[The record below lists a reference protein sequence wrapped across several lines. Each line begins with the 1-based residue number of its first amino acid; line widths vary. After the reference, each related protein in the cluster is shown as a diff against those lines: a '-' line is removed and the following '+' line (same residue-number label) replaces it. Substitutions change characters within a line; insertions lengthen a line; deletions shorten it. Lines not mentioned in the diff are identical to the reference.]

1 MENNIQENNSSKSNQ
16 TKKTPKLT
24 IVALVYNL
32 EKYLPRCLDALVNQ
46 TMQDIEILCVDDG
59 STDSAPQIIEEYA
72 KKYPDKVKAF
82 HKENGGE
89 FTTRNYGL
97 ERATGEY
104 VTFVDTD
111 DYVESTWAEKLY
123 NTAKEYDADIAVCAF
138 ERIDLKTGKVVA
150 TDMAGFGHTCKKIV
164 PDDDF
169 MVFIN
174 PAPWNKVY
182 KREKIKDLRFLP
194 FRGFND
200 TMFLASCFTKI
211 DKIAFIPD
219 VLYHYYLRYD
229 SQIHTV
235 NKQDVEN
242 LKKYLLEVKDLYIKE
257 NKYDS
262 MRNILDLMAFIHLGI
277 SVMYRAS
284 YDKSINIKQMTKE
297 TIKYLDENFGSWR
310 KNPFLTFR
318 YSIKKGFKHIGLWG
332 ISIFY
337 RLNMPMVFIH
347 IYRFVVDKLKIDIKF

>member
-1 MENNIQENNSSKSNQ
+1 MEYKY
-16 TKKTPKLT
+16 KLS

-46 TMQDIEILCVDDG
+46 TLQEIEILCVDDG
-59 STDSAPQIIEEYA
+59 STDSAPQIIEDYQ
-72 KKYPDKVKAF
+72 KKYPDKIKVF

-123 NTAKEYDADIAVCAF
+123 NAAKENDADMAVCGF
-138 ERIDLKTGKVVA
+138 ERIDLETNKVVA
-150 TDMAGFGHTCKKIV
+150 KNMHKYGNVVKEIV
-164 PDDDF
+164 KDDDF
-169 MVFIN
+169 VAFIN

-182 KREKIKDLRFLP
+182 KREVIKDFRFLP

-200 TMFLASCFTKI
+200 TMFLMTCYTKI
-211 DKIAFIPD
+211 NKIAFVPD
-219 VLYHYYLRYD
+219 ILYHYYLRYD

-242 LKKYLLEVKDLYIKE
+242 LKKYLLEVKKVYIETK
-257 NKYDS
+257 KYDEYKY
-262 MRNILDLMAFIHLGI
+262 ILDLMAFLHLAV

-284 YDKSINIKQMTKE
+284 YDKNINIKEETKKTKE
-297 TIKYLDENFGSWR
+297 YLDENFPTWR
-310 KNPFLTFR
+310 KSPFLNLK
-318 YSIKKGFKHIGLWG
+318 YSIKKGFKHIALWG
-332 ISIFY
+332 VCLMYKMNLQMVYI
-337 RLNMPMVFIH
+337 RL
-347 IYRFVVDKLKIDIKF
+347 YRFMIDKLNIDIKF